1 MESLKELYKIGN
13 GPSSSHTIGPKNAAI
28 YINNTFKD
36 ASFVKVFLYGSL
48 AFTGKGHLTDKVIS
62 DTLNSKSEII
72 FDYLTFKKHPNTMV
86 FEVYKDDTL
95 IGTKTILSVGGGI
108 IEVVGDKLLVKENIY
123 PHNSLHDIIEF
134 CNKENMSLSDYV
146 YKYDVSDIKEYL
158 AKIYDAM
165 INSVNNGL
173 NTNGVLP
180 GRLKIERKANS
191 LFNKTIKD
199 ETKEDY
205 ELRLL
210 YSYAYAV
217 SEENASGGVIV
228 TAPTCG
234 SSGIVPA
241 VLMYLHEV
249 EGFSKEELVDSL
261 AVAGLI
267 GNIVKKNGSISGAE
281 AGCQAE
287 VGVAC
292 SMGASMYAYCH
303 KADLYCIGQSAEIAL
318 EHHLGL
324 TCDPV
329 LGYVQIPCI
338 ERNAVASIRAINAYK
353 LAKLLDRNKNRVSFD
368 LIIKTMLETGKD
380 LQSMYRETSLGGLA
394 KLHLCDDEN

>member
-28 YINNTFKD
+28 YINNTYPYAD
-36 ASFVKVFLYGSL
+36 YIKVYLYGSL
-48 AFTGKGHLTDKVIS
+48 AFTGKGHLTDKVIT
-62 DTLNSKSEII
+62 DTLKVKSEII

-86 FEVYKDDTL
+86 FEAYKNNVL
-95 IGTKTILSVGGGI
+95 LGSETIISIGGGK
-108 IEVVGDKLLVKENIY
+108 IEVKGQKPLTNEDIY
-123 PHNSLHDIIEF
+123 PHQSLHDIIEY

-146 YKYDVSDIKEYL
+146 YQNDEKDIKDYL
-158 AKIYDAM
+158 SLIYDQM
-165 INSVNNGL
+165 ISSVKNGIK
-173 NTNGVLP
+173 NTGVLP
-180 GRLKIERKANS
+180 GRLKIERKAKD
-191 LFNKTIKD
+191 LFNKVVED
-199 ETKEDY
+199 ETKEDK

-217 SEENASGGVIV
+217 SEENASGGLIV

-234 SSGIVPA
+234 SSGVVPA
-241 VLMYLHEV
+241 VLMYLHEI
-249 EGFSKEELVDSL
+249 EGFSKEVLVDSL

-292 SMGASMYAYCH
+292 SMAATMYAYCH
-303 KADLYCIGQSAEIAL
+303 HADIYTVGQSAEIAL

-324 TCDPV
+324 TCDPI

-338 ERNAVASIRAINAYK
+338 ERNAIASIRAINAYK
-353 LAKLLDRNKNRVSFD
+353 LAKLLDKKKNRISFD

-380 LQSMYRETSLGGLA
+380 LQSNYRETSLGGLA
-394 KLHLCDDEN
+394 KLYVCEE